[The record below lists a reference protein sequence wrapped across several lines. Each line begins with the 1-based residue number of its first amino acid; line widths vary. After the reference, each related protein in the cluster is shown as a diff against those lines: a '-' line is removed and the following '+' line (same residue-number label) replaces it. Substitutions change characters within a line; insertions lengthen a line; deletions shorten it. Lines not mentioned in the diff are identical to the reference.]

1 MAYCVLVIDLPN
13 LSIKQINADITPDAT
28 KPREGLEASRQ
39 LLESILSRTSNEASI
54 QWTST
59 SSAPTVTPS
68 GTGAIQVTWNML

>member
-1 MAYCVLVIDLPN
+1 MAYCVLVINLPN

-28 KPREGLEASRQ
+28 KPREGIEACRQ
-39 LLESILSRTSNEASI
+39 LLESINSMTANEASI

-68 GTGAIQVTWNML
+68 GTGATQVTWNRL